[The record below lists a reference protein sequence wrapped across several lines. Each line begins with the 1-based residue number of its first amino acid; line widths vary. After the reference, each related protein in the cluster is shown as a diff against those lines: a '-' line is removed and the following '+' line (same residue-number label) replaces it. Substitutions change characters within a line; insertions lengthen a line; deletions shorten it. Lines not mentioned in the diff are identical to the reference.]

1 MAKKSGKSESAG
13 KSKNAESAESIALM
27 LNQQEAKILPM
38 VVEGKS
44 VDEIIKA
51 TKLGE
56 EAVKRSLEFLANKA
70 LIKLSIEESEIVDLD
85 FNGIVYLKNSLPE
98 RRLANALAES
108 KDLEMELDE
117 ARKLMKDELA
127 IAIGELKAL
136 AAIAVSQDKIK
147 LLSKEAIINQFPAE
161 KFLASLP
168 KPLNKLSEEE
178 KEVLEKL
185 KRRKQIVKIIRKK
198 EFVYEPLP
206 LAKDVLEAL
215 KKIKVNLIEQVTPE
229 IIASRAWKGGKFRHY
244 DIKSKVPAVY
254 GGKRH
259 FVNQAIDYA
268 KRIWI
273 EMGFKE
279 MTSSLTQAAFWNFD
293 ALFTP
298 QDHPARDMHD
308 TFYIKDVS
316 AKLQEKIVERVKE
329 AHEKGVQG
337 SKGWRYRWNEEEA
350 KKVILRTHTTALSA
364 HTLAA
369 LSSLAKTK
377 LKGKYFAVGKCF
389 RNETVDWGHL
399 FEFNQTEGI
408 VIDTNANFRH
418 LLGYLK
424 IFFQKMGFGEVK
436 FYPSY
441 FPYTEPSL
449 EVYGY
454 NKARG
459 EWMEIG
465 GAGIFRP
472 EVVVPLL
479 GKYIPV
485 LAWGPGFDRAL
496 MEYYGIKDIRQ
507 LYQNDITML
516 REIKFWIK

>member
-1 MAKKSGKSESAG
+1 
-13 KSKNAESAESIALM
+13 
-27 LNQQEAKILPM
+27 
-38 VVEGKS
+38 
-44 VDEIIKA
+44 
-51 TKLGE
+51 
-56 EAVKRSLEFLANKA
+56 
-70 LIKLSIEESEIVDLD
+70 
-85 FNGIVYLKNSLPE
+85 
-98 RRLANALAES
+98 
-108 KDLEMELDE
+108 
-117 ARKLMKDELA
+117 
-127 IAIGELKAL
+127 
-136 AAIAVSQDKIK
+136 
-147 LLSKEAIINQFPAE
+147 
-161 KFLASLP
+161 
-168 KPLNKLSEEE
+168 
-178 KEVLEKL
+178 
-185 KRRKQIVKIIRKK
+185 
-198 EFVYEPLP
+198 
-206 LAKDVLEAL
+206 
-215 KKIKVNLIEQVTPE
+215 
-229 IIASRAWKGGKFRHY
+229 
-244 DIKSKVPAVY
+244 
-254 GGKRH
+254 
-259 FVNQAIDYA
+259 
-268 KRIWI
+268 
-273 EMGFKE
+273 
-279 MTSSLTQAAFWNFD
+279 
-293 ALFTP
+293 
-298 QDHPARDMHD
+298 MHD
-308 TFYIKDVS
+308 TFYIKDAS
-316 AKLQEKIVERVKE
+316 ARLQEKIVKRVKE

-337 SKGWRYRWNEEEA
+337 SKGWRYSWNEEEA

-364 HTLAA
+364 HMLAA
-369 LSSLAKTK
+369 LSSLAKTE
-377 LKGKYFAVGKCF
+377 LKGKYFAIGKCF

-424 IFFQKMGFGEVK
+424 LFFQKMGFDEVK